1 MAGNPN
7 IIAVTAIYG
16 YTAGLAVTTSPL
28 AIVSNAA
35 ASGLVYKINA
45 LYVGNINTS
54 TPYKITVSV
63 VKGSTPYR
71 MLYQVSV
78 PAGSGLDVLSKAIY
92 LQEGDSIQ
100 LTANSGGTLEA
111 VCSYETIAG
120 PP

>member
-1 MAGNPN
+1 
-7 IIAVTAIYG
+7 VT
-16 YTAGLAVTTSPL
+16 
-28 AIVSNAA
+28 NAA

-54 TPYKITVSV
+54 ASYKITASV

-71 MLYQVSV
+71 MLFQVSI

-100 LTANSGGTLEA
+100 LTADTVSTLEA

>member
-1 MAGNPN
+1 MANPN

-16 YTAGLAVTTSPL
+16 YTAGLAVPTSPS
-28 AIVSNAA
+28 AIVTNAA

-100 LTANSGGTLEA
+100 LSADTVSTLEA

>member
-1 MAGNPN
+1 MANPN
-7 IIAVTAIYG
+7 IVGVTAIYG
-16 YTAGLAVTTSPL
+16 YTAGLAVPTSAS

-71 MLYQVSV
+71 MLYQASV
-78 PAGSGLDVLSKAIY
+78 PAGAGLDVLSKAIY

-100 LTANSGGTLEA
+100 LTADTVSTLEA

>member
-7 IIAVTAIYG
+7 IVGVTAIYG
-16 YTAGLAVTTSPL
+16 YVAGLAVPVSAT

-35 ASGLVYKINA
+35 ASGLVYKVNA
-45 LYVGNINTS
+45 LYVGNIDTAAS
-54 TPYKITVSV
+54 YKITASV

-71 MLYQVSV
+71 MLYQISI
-78 PAGSGLDVLSKAIY
+78 PAGAGLDVLSKAIY

-100 LTANSGGTLEA
+100 LTADTVSKLEA